1 MIGFIHPGSMRR
13 FQTGFELPGHGVL
26 RGACPALGRRVLDR
40 RICQSQ
46 TKSDGYLTCPMV
58 IETAEVL
65 TKVETVPTPF
75 WSSFA
80 GSVGGLWLG
89 HRAVYAPFSGEP
101 EPIALEGKKKV
112 YYLSQCCV
120 EERKLS
126 EEGVDCIVRHEARAT
141 QKAVLEE
148 QMRDAGKLEFS
159 RIRDDSNEWEMD
171 TIEQDQDGL
180 FIFDGGS
187 YSRGPLALCE
197 DRLLQDQHDEV
208 EEEGDG
214 SLYTPT
220 ENVHVIENCLQWN
233 GEERVR
239 ISVSFAAELMEA
251 EHGGPDPELDISLL
265 RVAVNRE
272 TWEGVPGQYTS
283 SSQSESDEKSKIHS
297 GETRIPQDEMQG
309 FWNVFEVHVS
319 RIEDVDMKTGH
330 LVTMPVYSSQ
340 EFQKVY
346 QPGNMFEGP
355 ACALD
360 GGTLWLP
367 HRVVLQV
374 SVPAACEDTGLEI
387 SMLWSPGK
395 GKFLNMTRSYSPLG
409 VFKECICSTGLK
421 KS

>member
-1 MIGFIHPGSMRR
+1 MGLYSNPGSMRR
-13 FQTGFELPGHGVL
+13 FQTGFELPGPGAL
-26 RGACPALGRRVLDR
+26 RGACPALGRRLHHR
-40 RICQSQ
+40 CQSQ

-58 IETAEVL
+58 IETAEIL

-101 EPIALEGKKKV
+101 EPIAMDGKKKV

-126 EEGVDCIVRHEARAT
+126 DEGVDCIVRHEARAT
-141 QKAVLEE
+141 QKTVLEE

-159 RIRDDSNEWEMD
+159 RMRDDSNEWEVD

-197 DRLLQDQHDEV
+197 DYLLQDDDE
-208 EEEGDG
+208 EEEG
-214 SLYTPT
+214 YTPT
-220 ENVHVIENCLQWN
+220 EKVHVIENCLQWN

-239 ISVSFAAELMEA
+239 ISVSFAAELIEP
-251 EHGGPDPELDISLL
+251 ENGGPDPELDISLL

-283 SSQSESDEKSKIHS
+283 SSQSESDEKSKKDS

-319 RIEDVDMKTGH
+319 RVEDVDMKTGH
-330 LVTMPVYSSQ
+330 LVTMPIYSSQ

-374 SVPAACEDTGLEI
+374 SVPAASEDTGLEI

-395 GKFLNMTRSYSPLG
+395 GKFLNMTRSYSTLG
-409 VFKECICSTGLK
+409 AFKECICSTGLK